1 MIPTQKI
8 IRPIVSVDIAT
19 NISAILMALE
29 GALVSSYRGLNPM
42 ITIGMVKMLIAATA
56 NKI

>member
-19 NISAILMALE
+19 DISAILMALE